1 MFGLLFGWLGAMG
14 FWMIYFAMTLFIGT
28 LILRQYDADAY
39 AFVTTGKKKGDN
51 ENDVFGYVVVAACV
65 YLFWPFIL
73 AWKIFSFVMKIVFV
87 QIFGP
92 LFRKSVNFAGSVMP
106 KIEIKKD

>member
-1 MFGLLFGWLGAMG
+1 MFGFLFGWLGAMG
-14 FWMIYFAMTLFIGT
+14 FWMTYFVMTLFIGT
-28 LILRQYDADAY
+28 LILRQYDPEAY
-39 AFVTTGKKKGDN
+39 EFVTTGKKKS
-51 ENDVFGYVVVAACV
+51 NDEAFGNVVVTACV
-65 YLFWPFIL
+65 YLFWPLIL
-73 AWKIFSFVMKIVFV
+73 AGKIFSFIMKIVFV